1 MMNCREATKLLS
13 DAQEQALPLTERAA
27 LQMHVMLC
35 SGCDHFK
42 QQMDSLRAMMRAYAK
57 GEGEDED
64 DGKEQ

>member
-13 DAQEQALPLTERAA
+13 DAQEQALPMAERAA

-35 SGCDHFK
+35 SGCDRFK
-42 QQMDSLRAMMRAYAK
+42 QQMDSLRTMMRTYAK

-64 DGKEQ
+64 DDKEQ